1 MHLTQRKLSSSIR
14 RSVVGVAVMA
24 VLLAIAAP
32 ASAQSDQKTDT
43 QVVLTGRADVPAG
56 ERADT
61 VVILDGPAVID
72 GFVDGAVVALN
83 GDIRVSGTVDE
94 AVVAVN
100 GTAII
105 EAGGHVGG
113 DVVSSRSPR
122 VAPGATVDGETRRV
136 RFSLRALGALFWLA
150 WWLSITVSLLV
161 LGLLVLAL
169 APAMMAAALGVAHK
183 DTGPALGWGILIA
196 VGLPVA
202 SVVVLLTLVGIPLG
216 LLGLLSL
223 ALLYSLGYVVA
234 ALALGRAL
242 ISEPTSRYVAFLAG
256 FGILR
261 LLGLIPVLG
270 WLVTFLAAA
279 YGLGALAM
287 AGRRAARRPPATTVQ
302 GPTVS

>member
-1 MHLTQRKLSSSIR
+1 
-14 RSVVGVAVMA
+14 
-24 VLLAIAAP
+24 
-32 ASAQSDQKTDT
+32 
-43 QVVLTGRADVPAG
+43 
-56 ERADT
+56 
-61 VVILDGPAVID
+61 
-72 GFVDGAVVALN
+72 
-83 GDIRVSGTVDE
+83 
-94 AVVAVN
+94 
-100 GTAII
+100 
-105 EAGGHVGG
+105 
-113 DVVSSRSPR
+113 
-122 VAPGATVDGETRRV
+122 
-136 RFSLRALGALFWLA
+136 
-150 WWLSITVSLLV
+150 
-161 LGLLVLAL
+161 
-169 APAMMAAALGVAHK
+169 MAAALGVAHK

-242 ISEPTSRYVAFLAG
+242 IREPTSRYVAFLAG

-287 AGRRAARRPPATTVQ
+287 AGWRAARRPPAPTVP